1 MAFGVR
7 SIDKFRENAI
17 ENGKD
22 GLESAVL
29 LLVRHFDQQFG
40 DFSIPQKLIIAELES
55 SGITSPDIF
64 RGEMATLAV
73 HEKLRAKVDG
83 WTDVAGSNVFDSKGI
98 LINSSRIWP
107 VPEINIADRAYFM
120 KLATDPALEVAVEIV
135 PSRLSNI
142 RKRSSLPDGFRDRTG
157 SSWAWSPARLARFSW
172 RLFSLPPVSAR
183 MRP

>member
-1 MAFGVR
+1 MENVPMISEVTGPRASFPIEHDIAPRAPMLWLLVCGLALMVAIAVATVL

-83 WTDVAGSNVFDSKGI
+83 GRTWPAPMCSTAKASSSIHPGSG
-98 LINSSRIWP
+98 
-107 VPEINIADRAYFM
+107 
-120 KLATDPALEVAVEIV
+120 
-135 PSRLSNI
+135 PSR
-142 RKRSSLPDGFRDRTG
+142 RSP
-157 SSWAWSPARLARFSW
+157 SPIAPTS
-172 RLFSLPPVSAR
+172 
-183 MRP
+183 